1 MAGLRIFAAFIQRV
15 CMQVPE
21 VDPGLLY
28 CPINQLPVSGVRKVG
43 DLVLVAAA
51 FLHHVALQGTDD
63 ENLLPLAALKMGIA
77 WKVVPDTEL
86 RAEAQRVGE
95 RIATLPKGAVSDLK
109 QLLNRA
115 SAMDIDGAMAMET
128 EFTVRQ
134 FLDPETQAR
143 ARKFAEG

>member
-1 MAGLRIFAAFIQRV
+1 MVYVWSSGWTGSLPQVDIMSLGSDPSTLPRPMSMAGLRIFAAFIQRV

-77 WKVVPDTEL
+77 
-86 RAEAQRVGE
+86 A
-95 RIATLPKGAVSDLK
+95 
-109 QLLNRA
+109 LNNY
-115 SAMDIDGAMAMET
+115 
-128 EFTVRQ
+128 FTCFESTISSFPGMR
-134 FLDPETQAR
+134 
-143 ARKFAEG
+143 

>member
-1 MAGLRIFAAFIQRV
+1 MSLGSDPSTLPRPMSMAGLRIFAAFIRRV

-77 WKVVPDTEL
+77 
-86 RAEAQRVGE
+86 A
-95 RIATLPKGAVSDLK
+95 
-109 QLLNRA
+109 LNNYLTCFESTISSFPGMR
-115 SAMDIDGAMAMET
+115 
-128 EFTVRQ
+128 
-134 FLDPETQAR
+134 
-143 ARKFAEG
+143 